1 MRKKLSFIFLF
12 LLLFSKG
19 FSQPEDSLLT
29 ADSDSLNAVV
39 KRDTAE
45 AVCVV
50 HIGGFLKSDGFR
62 DELVRRFSLLNEIT
76 FEEIDNSIGES
87 FGEILDM
94 RSLIDVVK
102 IGPTGGPEIGSF
114 GGNLRGVN
122 ISIDGH
128 TFQQQDLYF
137 PQSGNMDLNSILLSN
152 ISSVEFLPAG
162 LANLWGKGAGILGI
176 NVITKDFDGVEPYS
190 RVTANRGP
198 YGFRRTQV
206 ELGRALTSRGK
217 FYLTTEFK
225 KSDGYLTNADYDG
238 MSFSGNTTFKLK
250 RRMDLRLSA
259 YQYKTEMGLPPFPD
273 ASFQDTRKKVNNWG
287 VVSSLFVQKNKN
299 STLNLDFH
307 YDKQNQEVKSRS
319 YDFESKKIEEMFG
332 LTATQTLR
340 LNDRHHM
347 KIEGY
352 GERKSLEALTT
363 KRAVYDG
370 YLSVADMI
378 QMRPN
383 LSLLLFSR
391 VEKEEGLETGVSAC
405 GGMSYQVTKD
415 VNLFST
421 LGRSVGYPT
430 LMDRYWLP
438 FSVSFKDTMAD
449 YMEEGSESLRLQKY
463 FTVDF
468 GANVQ
473 KKNYKISGYV
483 FNCDIDDFIF
493 WSNVDTSIYYG
504 HFEPVNTEAK
514 IWGANINLGFEF
526 FDHIRSHI
534 SYSFKQSKDLN
545 RKTQLPQSPEH
556 SLFGYIQFENEF
568 LKREIGLK
576 LRLETNILSDRFMD
590 EYEQDKEPG
599 VAILN
604 GKITIRFL
612 DFHFYYMVR
621 NITGQ
626 VYRLT
631 RDYHMPERSF
641 WWGFYWEFFD

>member
-50 HIGGFLKSDGFR
+50 HIGRFLKSDGFR

-76 FEEIDNSIGES
+76 SEDIDNCIGES
-87 FGEILDM
+87 VGDILKM

-102 IGPTGGPEIGSF
+102 VGSWGQPEIGSL
-114 GGNLRGVN
+114 GGNTRGVN
-122 ISIDGH
+122 IFIDGH

-137 PQSGNMDLNSILLSN
+137 PHRGNIDLNSIFLSN
-152 ISSVEFLPAG
+152 VSKVEFLPAG
-162 LANLWGKGAGILGI
+162 LANLWGKGVGILGI
-176 NVITKDFDGVEPYS
+176 NIITKNFDGIKPYS

-225 KSDGYLTNADYDG
+225 KSNGYLTNADYDG
-238 MSFSGNTTFKLK
+238 FCLWGKTTFNLN
-250 RRMDLRLSA
+250 RRMDLKLSA
-259 YQYKTEMGLPPFPD
+259 YQYKTKMGLPLFLD

-287 VVSSLFVQKNKN
+287 VSGSLLLEEKEN
-299 STLNLDFH
+299 SILNLDFC

-319 YDFESKKIEEMFG
+319 HNFESKKIEEMFG
-332 LTATQTLR
+332 LTATQTLK
-340 LNDRHHM
+340 LKEKHYI
-347 KIEGY
+347 KIEGC
-352 GERKSLEALTT
+352 GERRRLETLMAR
-363 KRAVYDG
+363 RAGYGG
-370 YLSVADMI
+370 YLSIADVI
-378 QMRPN
+378 RIYPK
-383 LSLLLFSR
+383 LKLLLFSR
-391 VEKEEGLETGVSAC
+391 LEKEEELKAGLSVC
-405 GGMSYQVTKD
+405 GGMSYQILND

-421 LGRSVGYPT
+421 LGRFVGYPT

-449 YMEEGSESLRLQKY
+449 YMEEGSGSLRLQKY
-463 FTVDF
+463 FTVDL

-534 SYSFKQSKDLN
+534 SYSFKQGKDSN
-545 RKTQLPQSPEH
+545 RDTRLPYSPDH
-556 SLFGYIQFENEF
+556 SLFGYIQFEDEF

-626 VYRLT
+626 VYRLIS
-631 RDYHMPERSF
+631 DYHMPERSF